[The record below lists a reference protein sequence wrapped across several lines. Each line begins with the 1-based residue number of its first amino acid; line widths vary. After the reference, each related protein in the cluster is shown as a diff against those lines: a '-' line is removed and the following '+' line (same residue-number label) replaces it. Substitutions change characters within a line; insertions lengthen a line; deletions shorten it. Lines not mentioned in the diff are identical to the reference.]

1 MESEAAGSGAL
12 PAATDGEPADPA
24 AVDEEIAEAPA
35 PVASAHAD
43 VAALLAAYDKDG
55 DGVLSSEE
63 LMQVSFS
70 LSGNGRSRRRFHPWL
85 HCLKHGRF
93 SRAFLSRSTA
103 DGPGHGGLSVIG
115 RRRCV
120 AAVARMDGPAGA
132 AARQEGQRAA
142 AGESKNAHG
151 RETLVETRPVR
162 RLSLWFRLS
171 QARAFLPSPAAA

>member
-1 MESEAAGSGAL
+1 MESAAAGSGAL

-115 RRRCV
+115 L
-120 AAVARMDGPAGA
+120 DGSAGA

-142 AGESKNAHG
+142 AGKSKNAHG